1 MYLCVRERTGWINR
15 FSPWLHSR
23 PTNASFSVQP
33 TIQSGCVTAGG
44 ERRDSTSY
52 VPHGRSSTS
61 PAPLLACRATPTAPP
76 HSVSPIPIAFLI
88 PKIKFKKI
96 PSSLPPVFPCARR
109 PPKNHERLRGTR
121 RRTRGG
127 RGEQNRTAA
136 EEAPHHVA

>member
-1 MYLCVRERTGWINR
+1 MCVQERTGWINR

-23 PTNASFSVQP
+23 PTTASFSVQP
-33 TIQSGCVTAGG
+33 FNPVASLQAVNGARLHLVRTARALL
-44 ERRDSTSY
+44 EAEQKTPATSHF
-52 VPHGRSSTS
+52 PP
-61 PAPLLACRATPTAPP
+61 PAPLLACRAVRPP
-76 HSVSPIPIAFLI
+76 PPLI

-96 PSSLPPVFPCARR
+96 PSSLPPVFPFARR

-127 RGEQNRTAA
+127 RAEQNRTAA